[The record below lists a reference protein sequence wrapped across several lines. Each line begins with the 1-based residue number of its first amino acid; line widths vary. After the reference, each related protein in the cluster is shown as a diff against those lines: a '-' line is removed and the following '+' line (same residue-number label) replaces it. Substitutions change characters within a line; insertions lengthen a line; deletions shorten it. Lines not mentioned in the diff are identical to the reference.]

1 MDEERPKVE
10 QQAKIFLRDSC
21 MRVAL
26 GLRQRWKDFVEALF
40 CFVISSLATYSKKIV
55 YAHVR

>member
-1 MDEERPKVE
+1 MKKGQRFSSR
-10 QQAKIFLRDSC
+10 QKIFLRDSC

-26 GLRQRWKDFVEALF
+26 GLRQRRKDFVEALF

>member
-1 MDEERPKVE
+1 
-10 QQAKIFLRDSC
+10 

-40 CFVISSLATYSKKIV
+40 CFVISSIATYSKKIEKRECI
-55 YAHVR
+55 AHVY